1 MPPILRE
8 EPPTSNEVDEE
19 EEDVA
24 NDDENIED
32 EGTVSDFEE
41 SEGKHD
47 NKSRDLGY
55 KCIHQFN
62 LD

>member
-8 EPPTSNEVDEE
+8 EPPTSNEVGEE
-19 EEDVA
+19 EENVA
-24 NDDENIED
+24 DDDENIED

-47 NKSRDLGY
+47 NKSRDFGY
-55 KCIHQFN
+55 KCIHHN

>member
-41 SEGKHD
+41 SEGKHH
-47 NKSRDLGY
+47 NKSRD
-55 KCIHQFN
+55 F
-62 LD
+62 

>member
-24 NDDENIED
+24 NDDEDIED

-47 NKSRDLGY
+47 NKSRD
-55 KCIHQFN
+55 F
-62 LD
+62 